1 MRDGPRSAV
10 RGDRKELGGLPPLH
24 EISFILNNSKRAQ
37 PLFLISEQSVKIAV
51 LGQNL
56 ENFTCLISKQA
67 VIRYNN
73 SRTTSWLQDL
83 HNVLNEVQL

>member
-1 MRDGPRSAV
+1 M
-10 RGDRKELGGLPPLH
+10 
-24 EISFILNNSKRAQ
+24 
-37 PLFLISEQSVKIAV
+37 FLISEQSVKIAV